1 MYQIFLHRLLPSYP
15 QEPRLLHRR
24 TIFAK
29 NLKSEKIIVWLNVSN
44 CFKQLTICTSCILFC
59 FSKKTQLFHFSNKVF
74 SLVVH
79 WGMKVMGMTKKNVFT
94 IRKLHWRKSQR
105 VSTVILALLCF
116 PCFKNL
122 IFKFK
127 KMKHFAWIFEHGWKN
142 DCNDE
147 KTAVQCLMYEN
158 N

>member
-1 MYQIFLHRLLPSYP
+1 MYQIVLHRLLPSYP

-29 NLKSEKIIVWLNVSN
+29 NVKSEKIIVWLNISN

-79 WGMKVMGMTKKNVFT
+79 WGMKVMGMTKKKRIYDQKVTLTEEPKSLDSYSCSPLFSVFQ
-94 IRKLHWRKSQR
+94 KLN
-105 VSTVILALLCF
+105 F
-116 PCFKNL
+116 
-122 IFKFK
+122 
-127 KMKHFAWIFEHGWKN
+127 
-142 DCNDE
+142 
-147 KTAVQCLMYEN
+147 
-158 N
+158 

>member
-1 MYQIFLHRLLPSYP
+1 MS
-15 QEPRLLHRR
+15 
-24 TIFAK
+24 
-29 NLKSEKIIVWLNVSN
+29 
-44 CFKQLTICTSCILFC
+44 ILFC

-158 N
+158 NWNWWTRPCVSEQRSSASLTLKLKKVWNRWLTTQQLEHV